1 MTNRETYTVRAKR
14 WENGWELHISGPDD
28 YEGVSQ
34 SRGRRSAASMARDY
48 IALDLEIP
56 VDSFDVKV
64 IPEVGNFLSDLVKDA
79 KTAIKAAADKTAE
92 AAEKSRE
99 AAVALHRDGMTQQD
113 IADVLKVSQ
122 QRVSQ
127 LLNVD
132 RPKAKRLGVP
142 KVKRKEVRHERRVS

>member
-1 MTNRETYTVRAKR
+1 VNRETYTVRAKR
-14 WENGWELHISGPDD
+14 WQNGWELHISGPDD

-34 SRGRRSAASMARDY
+34 SHGRRSAASMARDY

-56 VDSFDVKV
+56 PDSFDVKV

-79 KTAIKAAADKTAE
+79 KTALRIAAEKTAE

-99 AAVALHRDGMTQQD
+99 AAVALHQDGMTQQD
-113 IADVLKVSQ
+113 IADVLNVTQ

-127 LLNVD
+127 LLSHE
-132 RPKAKRLGVP
+132 RPRAKARTT
-142 KVKRKEVRHERRVS
+142 KRKEVRHERRVS